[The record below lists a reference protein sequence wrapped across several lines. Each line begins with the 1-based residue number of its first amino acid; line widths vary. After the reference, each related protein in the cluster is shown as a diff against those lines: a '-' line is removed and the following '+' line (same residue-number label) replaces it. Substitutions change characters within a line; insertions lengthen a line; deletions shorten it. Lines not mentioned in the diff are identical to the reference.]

1 MNLKS
6 RGERIEYGER
16 RRMVNLS
23 MERELSMELRE
34 LRVKYGVES

>member
-16 RRMVNLS
+16 RRKVNLKP
-23 MERELSMELRE
+23 RELSMHK
-34 LRVKYGVES
+34 VKCGVERIEN